1 MKITFFLFIIS
12 VAIAANTFGRNATEN
27 AIENASENAIENA
40 SENAIENATEIS
52 NETPITNATFIE
64 CQYCP
69 NRWSPAINKWLQ
81 EQISA
86 NQAAGFSKVFY
97 GFLFIVFL

>member
-1 MKITFFLFIIS
+1 MKITFFLIILN
-12 VAIAANTFGRNATEN
+12 AFAANAFGRNATEN
-27 AIENASENAIENA
+27 ATEKEA
-40 SENAIENATEIS
+40 EIS

-69 NRWSPAINKWLQ
+69 NRRSPAINKWLQ

-86 NQAAGFSKVFY
+86 NQAAGYSKVFY

>member
-1 MKITFFLFIIS
+1 MKITFFLIIS
-12 VAIAANTFGRNATEN
+12 NAFAANAFGRNATEN
-27 AIENASENAIENA
+27 AIENAA
-40 SENAIENATEIS
+40 EIS

-69 NRWSPAINKWLQ
+69 NRRSPAINKWLQ

-86 NQAAGFSKVFY
+86 NQAAGFSKVCF
-97 GFLFIVFL
+97 GLLFLVFL

>member
-12 VAIAANTFGRNATEN
+12 VAIAANAFGRNATEN
-27 AIENASENAIENA
+27 AIENAA
-40 SENAIENATEIS
+40 EIS

-64 CQYCP
+64 CHFCP
-69 NRWSPAINKWLQ
+69 NRRSPAINKWLQ
-81 EQISA
+81 EQISV